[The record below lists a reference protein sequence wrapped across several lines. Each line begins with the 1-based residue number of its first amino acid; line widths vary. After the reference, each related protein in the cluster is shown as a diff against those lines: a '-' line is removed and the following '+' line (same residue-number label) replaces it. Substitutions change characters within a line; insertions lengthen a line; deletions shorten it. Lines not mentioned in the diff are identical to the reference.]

1 MLNTVDTADPSTMT
15 TRTKTRKPAPR
26 QAAAA
31 TPSGLGTASIVEAA
45 QRLIAESHT
54 DQLTMRRLSDRLGV
68 ALGATYHYVK
78 DRDTLLKLVAER
90 INGEITL
97 ASTNPRDWA
106 TTVRTLMIDYARA
119 YGRHP
124 GMASFVNNNLGS
136 MPPDATQLGLLELL
150 IKAGFDDEH
159 ARTVLAALFF
169 YASGAT
175 ASELMYRDHE
185 LVSAAQ
191 LIRRFEQ
198 GLDIVIEGAKAVLR
212 DDRRARR
219 TSNGH

>member
-1 MLNTVDTADPSTMT
+1 MT
-15 TRTKTRKPAPR
+15 TSTTNPKPASR
-26 QAAAA
+26 RSAAA
-31 TPSGLGTASIVEAA
+31 TPSGLGTDAIVAAA
-45 QRLIAESHT
+45 QGLIAESHT

-78 DRDTLLKLVAER
+78 DRDALLKLVAER
-90 INGEITL
+90 INGEIKL
-97 ASTNPRDWA
+97 ASTDPRHWA

-136 MPPDATQLGLLELL
+136 MPPDATQQGLLELL
-150 IKAGFDDEH
+150 IRAGFDDEH
-159 ARTVLAALFF
+159 ARTVLAAFFF

-175 ASELMYRDHE
+175 ASELMYRDHQG
-185 LVSAAQ
+185 VSAAQ
-191 LIRRFEQ
+191 LARRFEQ
-198 GLDIVIEGAKAVLR
+198 GLDLVIAGAKTLLR

-219 TSNGH
+219 ASNGH